1 MSTFL
6 GMFFACVELP
16 QDLVTYFQNS
26 PTKVS
31 DEGKYLDLSSL
42 NC

>member
-6 GMFFACVELP
+6 GMFFDCVELP
-16 QDLVTYFQNS
+16 HDLETYFQNS
-26 PTKVS
+26 PMNVS
-31 DEGKYLDLSSL
+31 DEGKYLDLSTL